1 MNREDVKK
9 ILGEG
14 ATEEQIS
21 AVLDKFHT
29 EQNDFKIKIA
39 NLESTVNS
47 DKDAIEKLKG
57 YKTQLEEIK
66 RASLTEKE
74 QLELEKKAVAEEK
87 EQYKI
92 LNNSAKAK
100 QILAGTGLEVEKID
114 ELVASI
120 VKEDEAATLASAT
133 LLATQLNT
141 LKENT
146 EKKTREE
153 LANINIK
160 PNPTNIPPNSDKMTW
175 DSFMKLSPAEQE
187 KFRNE
192 HPAEFEKL

>member
-14 ATEEQIS
+14 ATDEQIS
-21 AVLDKFHT
+21 AVLDKFHA
-29 EQNDFKIKIA
+29 EQNEFKTKIA

-57 YKTQLEEIK
+57 YKTQLEEIQK
-66 RASLTEKE
+66 ASLTEKE
-74 QLELEKKAVAEEK
+74 QLELERKALAEEK
-87 EQYKI
+87 KQTKI

-100 QILAGTGLEVEKID
+100 QILTGTGLEEERIE
-114 ELVASI
+114 ELVSSI

-133 LLATQLNT
+133 LLASQLNSV
-141 LKENT
+141 KENT
-146 EKKTREE
+146 AKKTREE

-160 PNPTNIPPNSDKMTW
+160 PNPTNIPPNSDVMTW
-175 DSFMKLSPAEQE
+175 DSYIKLTPAEQE